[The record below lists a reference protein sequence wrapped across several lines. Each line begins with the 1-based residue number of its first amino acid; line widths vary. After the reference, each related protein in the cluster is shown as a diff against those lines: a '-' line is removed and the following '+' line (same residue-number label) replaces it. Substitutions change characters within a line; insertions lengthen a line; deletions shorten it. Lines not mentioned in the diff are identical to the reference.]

1 MTTSDRIEVAA
12 GNEEQYAAWN
22 GDEGEQWAAHP
33 EFYDASVRNL
43 QKPLM
48 EAAGIGPDDRVLDVG
63 CGNGQCTRQ
72 AARRAVDG
80 TALGIDLSQQMIRVA
95 EAVADREG
103 LANAGFV
110 VGDAQI
116 YPFPPAAFDVALSRT
131 SAMFFAD
138 QVAAFTN
145 IARAL
150 RPGGR
155 LALVSWRSAGENEWI
170 SALSQALR
178 PGGPPPAPPEDAP
191 TPFRHA
197 DPDRA
202 AAILT
207 AAGFEAVRME
217 TLDVPMYFG
226 RDAEEGFPI
235 LRDLLGWM
243 VRDLEPAAA
252 DQALDRMRVLLGE
265 HETADGVAFGCAAW
279 LITAH
284 RAPTS
289 PGGGGA

>member
-1 MTTSDRIEVAA
+1 MTTSHQIEVAA

-22 GDEGEQWAAHP
+22 GDEGERWVAHP
-33 EFYDASVRNL
+33 EFFDASVRNL
-43 QKPLM
+43 QRPLM
-48 EAAGIGPDDRVLDVG
+48 EAAGIRPGDHVLDVG
-63 CGNGQCTRQ
+63 CGSGQCTRE

-80 TALGIDLSQQMIRVA
+80 TALGIDLSQPMIRVA
-95 EAVADREG
+95 EVVARREG

-116 YPFPPAAFDVALSRT
+116 YPFPPAEFDVALGRSST
-131 SAMFFAD
+131 MFFAD
-138 QVAAFTN
+138 QVAAFAN

-178 PGGPPPAPPEDAP
+178 PGDAPPAPPEDAP

-197 DPDRA
+197 DPDRT

-207 AAGFEAVRME
+207 AAGFEAVSLQP
-217 TLDVPMYFG
+217 LDVPMYFG

-252 DQALDRMRVLLGE
+252 HQALDRMRVLLDE

-279 LITAH
+279 LITA
-284 RAPTS
+284 RRRLAGDVPS
-289 PGGGGA
+289 DG

>member
-1 MTTSDRIEVAA
+1 MTTASHQIEVAA

-43 QKPLM
+43 QQPLM
-48 EAAGIGPDDRVLDVG
+48 EAAGIRPDDHVLDVG
-63 CGNGQCTRQ
+63 CGNGQCTRE
-72 AARRAVDG
+72 AARRAIDG
-80 TALGIDLSQQMIRVA
+80 TALGIDLSQSMIRVA
-95 EAVADREG
+95 EAVAHREG
-103 LANAGFV
+103 LANAAFV

-116 YPFPPAAFDVALSRT
+116 YPFPPAGFDVALSRSST
-131 SAMFFAD
+131 MFFAD

-155 LALVSWRSAGENEWI
+155 LAMVSWRGPAENEWI

-197 DPDRA
+197 DPDRT
-202 AAILT
+202 AAILG
-207 AAGFEAVRME
+207 AAGFEAVRLE
-217 TLDVPMYFG
+217 PLDVPMYFG

-252 DQALDRMRVLLGE
+252 HHALDRMRVLLGE
-265 HETADGVAFGCAAW
+265 HETGDGVAFGCAAW
-279 LITAH
+279 LITA
-284 RAPTS
+284 RRSTS
-289 PGGGGA
+289 RQRS